1 MPPVIDLNKCNG
13 CGICDLHCPLDVIHL
28 DDKGKVPVVKYP
40 DECWHCG
47 SCRLDCPVEAVTIRF
62 GPEMLCL

>member
-1 MPPVIDLNKCNG
+1 MPVKIDLKKCVR
-13 CGICDLHCPLDVIHL
+13 CGTCANHCPEDVIEMT
-28 DDKGKVPVVKYP
+28 KAKTPRVRYP

-47 SCRLDCPVEAVTIRF
+47 SCRLDCPAEAITIRF

>member
-1 MPPVIDLNKCNG
+1 MPPVIDPEKCNG
-13 CGICDLHCPLDVIHL
+13 CGICDLHCPIDVIHL
-28 DDKGKVPVVKYP
+28 HEGQNVPMVKYP

-47 SCRLDCPVEAVTIRF
+47 SCRLDCPAGAITIRF

>member
-1 MPPVIDLNKCNG
+1 MPPVIDLKKCNG
-13 CGICDLHCPLDVIHL
+13 CGICDLHCPVDVIHL
-28 DDKGKVPVVKYP
+28 DKEQRAPVVKYP

-47 SCRLDCPVEAVTIRF
+47 SCRLDCPTDAITIRF

>member
-1 MPPVIDLNKCNG
+1 MPPIIDKDKCNG
-13 CGICDLHCPLDVIHL
+13 CGVCDLHCPLDVIYFDERADL
-28 DDKGKVPVVKYP
+28 PVVKYP

-47 SCRLDCPVEAVTIRF
+47 SCRLDCPTGAISIRF